1 MIRTHARLGIVGCA
15 ALVLG
20 GCFLRPS
27 APTAGDGRG
36 YVPTLLGVKVM
47 VLPVQTTIGIVGD
60 PEAELVFALA
70 ARGTGVTW
78 IMPAT
83 LRTQLARN
91 PSLNVPLDDLPVGAF
106 LQAQVNR
113 VGDPLYGYLRRMAAI
128 SDAQLA
134 LIPVQVRQRA
144 TTEGRPGA
152 VEVVV
157 AIVSVVDGRVA
168 WFGVVQGNA
177 GDGSNPAS
185 LASAADALARTLLPT
200 GA

>member
-1 MIRTHARLGIVGCA
+1 M
-15 ALVLG
+15 
-20 GCFLRPS
+20 
-27 APTAGDGRG
+27 
-36 YVPTLLGVKVM
+36 
-47 VLPVQTTIGIVGD
+47 
-60 PEAELVFALA
+60 
-70 ARGTGVTW
+70 
-78 IMPAT
+78 
-83 LRTQLARN
+83 
-91 PSLNVPLDDLPVGAF
+91 PLDDLPVGAF

-134 LIPVQVRQRA
+134 LIPVQVRQRSP
-144 TTEGRPGA
+144 TEGRPGA

-157 AIVSVVDGRVA
+157 AILSVVDGRVA

-185 LASAADALARTLLPT
+185 LASAADALARTILPT